1 MADMTELSIM
11 IEGQD
16 GVNWLLWKRLV
27 QEIEAL
33 GFAGLFRS
41 DHYTNPSP
49 PEKDS
54 LEMVVS
60 LAYLADHTRR
70 VHFGP
75 LVSPL
80 SFREPSMLARQAAAL
95 DDLSG
100 GRMLIGLGA
109 GWQEREHAI
118 FGFHLGTMKERMD
131 RFEEGVQVVSLLLN
145 SDEPVSFEG
154 HYFHL
159 RDAILLPRPRRK
171 GGPPI
176 QIGGSG
182 LNRTLPLVAR
192 YARQW
197 NSVNPSVEHYKE
209 MSAHLDELLKNE
221 GRKPSDVKRS
231 IMSTGI
237 FGRTRQELEDRLE
250 SPPFNNPRLAG
261 KSYEEKVS
269 FWRDERHVLI
279 GNAEEIAEQLAP
291 YIEAGVEE
299 VMTQWYHNSDIEGIR
314 RYAED
319 LLPRLG

>member
-1 MADMTELSIM
+1 MTELSIM

-16 GVNWLLWKRLV
+16 GVNWPIWKRLV
-27 QEIEAL
+27 EEVEAL

-80 SFREPSMLARQAAAL
+80 SFRDPTMLARQAAAL

-100 GRMLIGLGA
+100 GRMLLGLGA
-109 GWQEREHAI
+109 GWQEREHTV
-118 FGFHLGTMKERMD
+118 FGHHLGSMKERMD
-131 RFEEGVQVVSLLLN
+131 RFEEGAQVASLLLN

-154 HYFHL
+154 RYFQL
-159 RDAILLPRPRRK
+159 RDAILLPRPHRR

-182 LNRTLPLVAR
+182 PKRTLPLVAR
-192 YARQW
+192 YAGQW
-197 NSVNPSVEHYKE
+197 NSVNPSAEHYRD
-209 MSAHLDELLKNE
+209 MSTYLDDLLRQE
-221 GRKPSDVKRS
+221 GRQPADVKRS
-231 IMSTGI
+231 IMMLTI
-237 FGRTRQELEDRLE
+237 FGRTREALQARLE
-250 SPPFNNPRLAG
+250 KPPFNGPRVAG
-261 KSYEEKVS
+261 KSFDEKIA

-279 GNAEEIAEQLAP
+279 GNGEEIAAQIRP

-299 VMTQWYHNSDIEGIR
+299 VMSQWYHTEDIDGLR
-314 RYAED
+314 QYAED